1 MKQRKT
7 NRAKVARGWWEAIAW
22 GATAVLGVAAVSLV
36 VASVVLLNPARR
48 EPGEVDVVVVIAGAD
63 DGRHALGAELIWA
76 GVADNLVVSNPAGAR
91 DVVGSALC
99 RGKGIPDH
107 VNIWCMKPSPS
118 TTTGEAQ
125 TFERLAQRE
134 GWHTAVAITNRPH
147 HYRVRLNF
155 SQCTSVDTTVVSIR
169 DLDWPLVPYLLARE
183 FGGYAKHFYNRP
195 CQ

>member
-1 MKQRKT
+1 MKQPRT
-7 NRAKVARGWWEAIAW
+7 DRVEAGRRWWEAIAW
-22 GATAVLGVAAVSLV
+22 GATAVLGVAVVSLV
-36 VASVVLLNPARR
+36 VASVVLLNPAHKD
-48 EPGEVDVVVVIAGAD
+48 PGEVDVVVVIAGAD
-63 DGRHALGAELIWA
+63 DGRHALGAKLIRD

-99 RGKGIPDH
+99 RGAGIPDH

-134 GWHTAVAITNRPH
+134 GWRTAVATTNRPH
-147 HYRVRLNF
+147 HYRVRMNF
-155 SQCTSVDTTVVSIR
+155 AQCTSVDTTVTSVEK
-169 DLDWPLVPYLLARE
+169 LDWPLVPYLLARE

-195 CQ
+195 CR